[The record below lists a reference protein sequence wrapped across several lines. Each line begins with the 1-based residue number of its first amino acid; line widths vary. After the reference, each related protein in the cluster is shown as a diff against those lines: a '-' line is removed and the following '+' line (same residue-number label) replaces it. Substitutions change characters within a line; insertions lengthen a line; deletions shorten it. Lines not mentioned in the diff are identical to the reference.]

1 MNKDLYEL
9 HQIEELVERIDKLR
23 VEHNYSIY
31 ELAVRS
37 GLSVNTIKYLYKKK
51 SFPNI
56 RTLYNICEAFEIPLW
71 LLFYKNES
79 NSFITKNEYT
89 LINNF
94 EKLSDTGKRLLMEL
108 SENLK

>member
-9 HQIEELVERIDKLR
+9 HQIEELIERIDKLR
-23 VEHNYSIY
+23 VEHKYSIY

-51 SFPNI
+51 SFPNV
-56 RTLYNICEAFEIPLW
+56 RTLYNICEAFEIPIW
-71 LLFYKNES
+71 LLFYKSEI
-79 NSFITKNEYT
+79 NSFITKSEYT

-94 EKLSDTGKRLLMEL
+94 SKLSETGKRLLMEL

>member
-9 HQIEELVERIDKLR
+9 YQIEELVERIDKLR

-31 ELAVRS
+31 GFAVRS

-51 SFPNI
+51 SYPNV
-56 RTLYNICEAFEIPLW
+56 RTLYNICEAFEIPIW
-71 LLFYKNES
+71 LLFYKSES
-79 NSFITKNEYT
+79 NSFITKSEYT
-89 LINNF
+89 LIKNF

>member
-1 MNKDLYEL
+1 MNIDLYEF
-9 HQIEELVERIDKLR
+9 HQIEKLIERIDKLR
-23 VEHNYSIY
+23 VKYNYSIY

-56 RTLYNICEAFEIPLW
+56 RTLYKICEAFEIPIW
-71 LLFYKNES
+71 LLFYKIES
-79 NSFITKNEYT
+79 DAWITNNEYI
-89 LINNF
+89 LIHNY
-94 EKLSDTGKRLLMEL
+94 KRLSGTGKRLLIEL

>member
-1 MNKDLYEL
+1 MIKDLYEL
-9 HQIEELVERIDKLR
+9 QQIEELVERIDKLR

-37 GLSVNTIKYLYKKK
+37 VLSVNTIKYLYKKK

-56 RTLYNICEAFEIPLW
+56 RTIYSICEAFEIPIW
-71 LLFYKNES
+71 LLFYKSES
-79 NSFITKNEYT
+79 NSFITKSEYI

-94 EKLSDTGKRLLMEL
+94 SNLSVTGKRLLLEL